1 MTPRNLFRAAA
12 LAVTT
17 GLLLASPGAG
27 TAVAGSQTVNN
38 ACQYSYDS
46 YWRDMPVT
54 MTGTPSAATAQPGDT
69 IRLSGQVFDVT
80 LPDWLAEYGYNFGL
94 LQAGENQ
101 LPTDV
106 WVAVRGTNTVEG
118 VQWQKVETVATTT
131 ITVTSTGS
139 FDDATE
145 FTYDAPQIS
154 DTDWTAKGGPIAFSQ
169 ARVDSLPPLPV
180 GSGGANRAV
189 RGSVFL
195 HVDLG
200 GIFLGLDC
208 SAGGFIADGSNF
220 TERVA
225 APFATVDVPAFSCIN
240 PLTPQGTSSVPVR
253 LELLRDSADPPT
265 VQPGGSLTTRP
276 RVRYRIPTGYLQAL
290 ATAGRLQPGETTLTG
305 TLRVGLR
312 GLGATPTGQVATA
325 PLEGDVR
332 IVVDSGGQVTVFK
345 TTDAGTVESGD
356 VSGMAVLSPTTWTA
370 SGTSGLRLAAGAVGA
385 LGAVPLGG
393 GTDATA
399 YGSAYVRLELTPET
413 GPATRLSLDCA
424 SGEVDV
430 AQPGIAYGERGN
442 VAPAAGGDQGRYT
455 IAANELDPFTTIPV
469 EGVVITPPPPPPVDP
484 VPTPDAAPAP
494 GPAPVPPVFPAAPPP
509 SGQGGPAP
517 LARPV
522 LAIRSTALRA
532 TSNRVKVMVRCS
544 GGGTCTGQLK
554 LRTAG
559 KVRLTKRAKARQLA
573 VSQTVRY
580 RVASGR
586 RATVTVRL
594 SRHGAALLRRSS
606 RVRIQVVATPTG
618 KTPVTRTLT
627 LRRTR

>member
-1 MTPRNLFRAAA
+1 MTSRNLFRAAA
-12 LAVTT
+12 LAVTA
-17 GLLLASPGAG
+17 GLLLAAPGAG
-27 TAVAGSQTVNN
+27 TAAAGSQTVNN

-46 YWRDMPVT
+46 YWRDMDVT

-145 FTYDAPQIS
+145 FTYNAPQLS

-169 ARVDSLPPLPV
+169 ARADSLPPLPV
-180 GSGGANRAV
+180 ASGGANRAV

-220 TERVA
+220 TERIA
-225 APFATVDVPAFSCIN
+225 PPFATVDVPAFSCIN

-253 LELLRDSADPPT
+253 LELLPDPADPAT
-265 VQPGGSLTTRP
+265 VRPGGSLTTSP

-290 ATAGRLQPGETTLTG
+290 AAAGRLQPGETTLTG

-312 GLGATPTGQVATA
+312 ALGATPAGQIATA

-332 IVVDSGGQVTVFK
+332 IVVDSGGQVTVF
-345 TTDAGTVESGD
+345 TTTAAGTVESDD
-356 VSGMAVLSPTTWTA
+356 VSGTAVLSPTTWTA
-370 SGTSGLRLAAGAVGA
+370 SGTSGLQLAAGAVGA

-399 YGSAYVRLELTPET
+399 YGSAYARLELTPET

-442 VAPAAGGDQGRYT
+442 VAPAAGGDQGRYA
-455 IAANELDPFTTIPV
+455 IEANDLDPFTTIPV
-469 EGVVITPPPPPPVDP
+469 EGVVVTPPPVDP
-484 VPTPDAAPAP
+484 GPTPDP
-494 GPAPVPPVFPAAPPP
+494 GPAPLPAPPVVLPGSPPPP

-517 LARPV
+517 PARPL
-522 LAIRSTALRA
+522 LAIESTALRA
-532 TSNRVKVMVRCS
+532 TSNRVRVTVRCT

-559 KVRLTKRAKARQLA
+559 KVRLTKRAKARQLTL
-573 VSQTVRY
+573 SQTLRY

-586 RATVTVRL
+586 TTTVTVRL
-594 SRHGAALLRRSS
+594 SRTGTTLLRRSS
-606 RVRIQVVATPTG
+606 RVRAQVVATPSG
-618 KTPVTRTLT
+618 KKGVTRTLT